1 MEGFLKMHTP
11 YIVVAALCLIS
22 LVIRTSYELLKKS
35 GRVNPD
41 NKAAFASVS
50 LAMFMMLSSWCFM
63 CPNDPWRIA
72 LPHAVRLSGIGV
84 IAAGLVM
91 TFAGLI
97 QLRGVE
103 NIDHLVTGGI
113 FSKIRHPM
121 YTGFILWI
129 MGWIICFGAVGSAF
143 AGLICIGNI
152 IYWKRLEENKMV
164 SDYGE
169 AYLTYRLKTW
179 F

>member
-35 GRVNPD
+35 GRVNQN
-41 NKAAFASVS
+41 NKAAIAFVF
-50 LAMFMMLSSWCFM
+50 LAMCMMLSSWCFM
-63 CPNDPWRIA
+63 CPNDPWRIG

-84 IAAGLVM
+84 IAAGLVIAL
-91 TFAGLI
+91 AGMV

-103 NIDHLVTGGI
+103 NIDHLVTDGI

-121 YTGFILWI
+121 YLGFILWI
-129 MGWIICFGAVGSAF
+129 LGWATYYGAVASLI
-143 AGLICIGNI
+143 AGLMCIGNI
-152 IYWKRLEENKMV
+152 LYWRRLEEKKLV
-164 SDYGE
+164 ADYGE
-169 AYLTYRLKTW
+169 AYLEYRKGTW